1 MSSLLEANC
10 STDRGSGAARRRLWC
25 MVAGYE
31 RNDAGTLGA
40 VLLPLTTLP
49 KEVAGNELF
58 IAEHGEHNM
67 LFEAITWLNFIADFV
82 ITKTKHKRKPLIVYN
97 IAQMME
103 KLC

>member
-1 MSSLLEANC
+1 
-10 STDRGSGAARRRLWC
+10 

-40 VLLPLTTLP
+40 VLLPLTTVP
-49 KEVAGNELF
+49 KEVA
-58 IAEHGEHNM
+58 EHGERNM
-67 LFEAITWLNFIADFV
+67 LFEAITWLNLIADFV
-82 ITKTKHKRKPLIVYN
+82 ITKTKHKRKPLIVYD